1 MKLCEAN
8 IRVPCA
14 RLVLPSALLI
24 SLFLLSEELLVSVSA
39 QRMDASNPVAAAPL
53 STERV
58 VENLVAMNL
67 ERARALHSYQVT
79 ETLRMEYRGLPGN
92 RSAEMVV
99 DVKYRSPGTK
109 EFTIRSATGSKLLID
124 RVFRKLLQTEQQA
137 LEAEAQKRIALN
149 GENYDFSAA
158 EDDAAVS
165 SLVYVLRVNPITKN
179 KLLYRGR
186 IWVNASDF
194 AVVRVE
200 AEPAKNP
207 SFWTKDVE
215 IERLYTKVGDFWLP
229 ARTHSITA
237 VRLGGRAELTI
248 QYGNYVITGADP
260 VGTLPVPESARSAL
274 SAGVQAPPAP

>member
-1 MKLCEAN
+1 MKLYEVN
-8 IRVPCA
+8 IRVPYA

-24 SLFLLSEELLVSVSA
+24 SLFMLSEELLVSVSA

-92 RSAEMVV
+92 RTAEMVV

-165 SLVYVLRVNPITKN
+165 SLVYVLRVDPITKN

-260 VGTLPVPESARSAL
+260 VGTLPAPESARSAL
-274 SAGVQAPPAP
+274 SAGVQPPPAP